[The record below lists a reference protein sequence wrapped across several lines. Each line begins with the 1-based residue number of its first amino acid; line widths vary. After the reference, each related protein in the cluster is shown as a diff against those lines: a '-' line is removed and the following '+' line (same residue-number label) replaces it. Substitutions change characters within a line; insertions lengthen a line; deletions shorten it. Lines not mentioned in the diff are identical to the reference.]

1 MVFAQ
6 RDPKIGEVLR
16 NIDVVEKPPT
26 SLTPEARKILDVIY
40 EMEKSGKKPA
50 LRVIEIRILNDAT
63 QEISRQPL
71 VEPEGKVTK
80 FGNRLIKVE
89 EVVEKTSTKIRPSLM
104 EDELK
109 SQLKGLIKA
118 GYVAVQFEGKEKKP
132 EEVYRL
138 TPEGVDQI
146 EKFRK
151 VPGVV

>member
-6 RDPKIGEVLR
+6 KDPKIGEALK

-26 SLTPEARKILDVIY
+26 SLTPEARKILDAIY
-40 EMEKSGKKPA
+40 DTEKSGKKPA
-50 LRVIEIRILNDAT
+50 LRVIEMRILDDVT

-71 VEPEGKVTK
+71 VEPEGRVTK
-80 FGNRLIKVE
+80 FGNRLIRVE
-89 EVVEKTSTKIRPSLM
+89 EVVEKTSTKICPSLV
-104 EDELK
+104 EEELK
-109 SQLKGLIKA
+109 SQLQELIKA
-118 GYVAVQFEGKEKKP
+118 GYVAVQLESKKKKP